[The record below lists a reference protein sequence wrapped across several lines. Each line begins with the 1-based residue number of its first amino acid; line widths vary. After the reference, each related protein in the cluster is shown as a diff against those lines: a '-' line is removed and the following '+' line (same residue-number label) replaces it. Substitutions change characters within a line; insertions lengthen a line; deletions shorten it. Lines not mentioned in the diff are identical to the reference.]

1 MNGTSNNTVA
11 IDEPTKTI
19 LKDEI
24 LKKACLTDPSNQEA
38 PTVNDYNS
46 EADFLYSYMKVNNFM
61 KAVIL
66 KDFDSFS
73 LYFT

>member
-19 LKDEI
+19 LEDEI
-24 LKKACLTDPSNQEA
+24 LKKACLTDPSKQTA

-46 EADFLYSYMKVNNFM
+46 EADFLYSYMKVKKFM
-61 KAVIL
+61 NAVIL
-66 KDFDSFS
+66 KEFDSFS
-73 LYFT
+73 LYFI

>member
-1 MNGTSNNTVA
+1 MNGTSNDTLA
-11 IDEPTKTI
+11 IDEPTKII
-19 LKDEI
+19 LEDEI
-24 LKKACLTDPSNQEA
+24 LKKACLTDPSNQTA

-61 KAVIL
+61 NAVIL
-66 KDFDSFS
+66 KEFDSFS

>member
-1 MNGTSNNTVA
+1 MNGTFNNTIA
-11 IDEPTKTI
+11 IDELTKTI
-19 LKDEI
+19 LEDEI
-24 LKKACLTDPSNQEA
+24 LKKACLTDPSNQKT

-61 KAVIL
+61 IAVIL

-73 LYFT
+73 LYFI

>member
-24 LKKACLTDPSNQEA
+24 LKKACLTDPSNQKA
-38 PTVNDYNS
+38 PTLNDYNS

-61 KAVIL
+61 IAVIL